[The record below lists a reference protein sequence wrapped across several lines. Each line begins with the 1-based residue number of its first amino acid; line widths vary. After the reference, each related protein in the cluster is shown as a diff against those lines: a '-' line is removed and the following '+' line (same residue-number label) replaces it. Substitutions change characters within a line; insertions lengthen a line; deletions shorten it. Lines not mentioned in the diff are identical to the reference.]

1 MSAIEELEA
10 CEIVIV
16 LAALVLA
23 LIGIS
28 IQLAKLHQVAKSAP
42 RLQILGKCLA
52 LEPLSSDQDAQAR
65 GAKVAV
71 IIPAYNEADNIEGC
85 VTSVLE
91 STEAATES
99 ITVWVVDDQSS
110 DRTLEIAQTLQTTLN
125 DPRFNI
131 LVGQPRPQ
139 DEGWIGKNWA
149 CFQGAQQAR
158 GEFLLFLDADVR
170 LKPGAIATAIYTMQT
185 EAIDLLTLCPQVV
198 CGCLGEWLVQPLILA
213 LLAVGFDFS
222 EVSDPTS
229 EVAFA
234 NGQFMLFRRSAYE
247 TLGGHRAVAR
257 QVVEDV
263 ELARRVKQKGLA
275 LKYAIGHDLASV
287 RMYPSW
293 AAVWEG
299 WTKNWYL
306 GSRRNLPVTLYTA
319 GIVVWLCALPWLVLV
334 FLLGQAIFMGLNWL
348 GWLAVGVAF
357 ATIVLQYEL
366 RQTIKEITAIPPRY
380 WWLTSLGGIL
390 VAAIA
395 LGSII
400 KTETGWG
407 WTWRGRSLKGK

>member
-1 MSAIEELEA
+1 M
-10 CEIVIV
+10 IV

-23 LIGIS
+23 LIGVS
-28 IQLAKLHQVAKSAP
+28 IQLAKLRQVAKSAP
-42 RLQILGKCLA
+42 RLQILDQCLT
-52 LEPLSSDQDAQAR
+52 LKTLNPDQDVQAR
-65 GAKVAV
+65 EVEVAV
-71 IIPAYNEADNIEGC
+71 IIPAYNEATNIEDC
-85 VTSVLE
+85 VTSVLN
-91 STEAATES
+91 STEAIRKS
-99 ITVWVVDDQSS
+99 IAVWVVDDQST

-125 DPRFNI
+125 DPCFNI
-131 LVGQPRPQ
+131 LIGQPRPQ
-139 DEGWIGKNWA
+139 DEHWIGKNWA
-149 CFQGAQQAR
+149 CFQGAQQAK

-170 LKPGAIATAIYTMQT
+170 LKRGAITTAIYTMQT
-185 EAIDLLTLCPQVV
+185 ETLDLLTLCPQVA

-213 LLAVGFDFS
+213 LLAIGFDFS
-222 EVSDPTS
+222 EVSDPAS

-247 TLGGHRAVAR
+247 ALGGHRVVAS

-263 ELARRVKQKGLA
+263 ELARRFKQKGLR

-306 GSRRNLPVTLYTA
+306 GSRRNLPVTLYAA
-319 GIVVWLCALPWLVLV
+319 GITFWLCTLPWLVLV
-334 FLLGQAIFMGLNWL
+334 FLLGQAIFIGLNWL

-357 ATIVLQYEL
+357 TTILVQYKL
-366 RQTIKEITAIPPRY
+366 RQTIQDITAIPPRY
-380 WWLTSLGGIL
+380 WWLTSAGGIL

-407 WTWRGRSLKGK
+407 WTWRGRSLKGE